1 MGIRVI
7 LAISSDFYLEGFR
20 KILGSQRDIEVV
32 AETLQYLEII
42 PLLKRVKH
50 DVLLLD
56 TAIPNLNIV
65 SILGSIK
72 DKSPDTKV
80 LLFVNI
86 ANLISLGVQGCLTSR
101 SSEEEFIQA
110 VKAVGEGKTW
120 I

>member
-1 MGIRVI
+1 VI

-20 KILGSQRDIEVV
+20 KILSSKRDIEII
-32 AETLQYLEII
+32 AETLEYLEII

-50 DVLLLD
+50 DILLLD

-65 SILGSIK
+65 SILESVK
-72 DKSPDTKV
+72 EKSPDTKV

-110 VKAVGEGKTW
+110 IRAVSEGKTW
-120 I
+120 T

>member
-1 MGIRVI
+1 VI

-20 KILGSQRDIEVV
+20 KILSSQRDIEIA
-32 AETLQYLEII
+32 AETLEHLEII

-50 DVLLLD
+50 DILLLD

-65 SILGSIK
+65 SILESVK

-101 SSEEEFIQA
+101 SREEEFIQA
-110 VKAVGEGKTW
+110 IRAVSEGKTW
-120 I
+120 T